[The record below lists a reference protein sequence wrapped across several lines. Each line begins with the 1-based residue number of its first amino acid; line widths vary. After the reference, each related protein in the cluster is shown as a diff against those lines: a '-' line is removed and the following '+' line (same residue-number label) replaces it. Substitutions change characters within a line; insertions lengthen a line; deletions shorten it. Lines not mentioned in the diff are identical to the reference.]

1 MQADRVGPGGLVA
14 LVLSPDSVSVP
25 AGDSVRF
32 RAMGRSQDGSEQS
45 VPVNWTATG
54 GQVSTTGL
62 YRAGMTSG
70 SFAVVATLPGGSLAD
85 TANVIIAPILAQV
98 VLEPASAT
106 LETGRTL
113 QFAPYGRMSNGDSV
127 ATPVTYAATGG
138 TISSAGLYTA
148 GQSVGQFQVIAAD
161 QSGTLADTSSVVIT
175 PTLTQVVIVP
185 ATASLDVDGTQQFT
199 AYGRVGTGDSVA
211 VSVTYVAAGGAITPN
226 GLYTAGRTAG
236 TFQVI
241 ATQHG
246 GSLAD
251 TALVTITPTLRQ
263 ILLVPDSIGLDVG
276 ESRQFSTFGRMSND
290 DSVAVSVTYTAT
302 GGGGTITPAGVFT
315 AGRTAGTFQVIAT
328 AQDSV
333 HTDTAKVTITPT
345 LRQIVLAPDSIGL
358 DVAGTQQFS
367 TFGRM
372 SNDDSVAVTVTY
384 TATGG
389 TITAAGLY
397 TAGQAAGTFH
407 VIAVEQGGQ
416 LTDTSIVTITPTLRR
431 VLLVPDSIGLDVADT
446 QRFSTHGR
454 MSNNDSVAVPV
465 TFSATGGTIDSSGL
479 YTAGRTAGTFHV
491 IAVERGGVLADTS
504 PVTITPT
511 LRQVILTPD
520 SVGFDVGETQ
530 QFAAYGRLSND
541 DSVPVTVTYSAT
553 GGAITATGL
562 YTAGQAAGTF
572 HVIAVEQGGPLADTS
587 IVTITPTLRQI
598 ILAPDSIGLDVD
610 ETRQFGTYG
619 RMSNGDSVAVNV
631 TFSATGGTIDA
642 TGAYTS
648 GRTAGTYQVIAV
660 EQGGVLADTAPVTIT
675 PTLRQVVLTP
685 GAAGLD
691 VGGTQ
696 QFSTVGR
703 LSNGDSVAVSVTYS
717 AAGGTISAAG
727 LYTAGR
733 TAGTYQV
740 IALEQ
745 GGVFADTSSVTI
757 TPTLRQVIL
766 LPQSAGEDVGQ
777 TTQFTTYGLLSNDDS
792 VAVSVTYSAQGGT
805 ISPGG
810 LYTAGQAAGT
820 FAVVAMEQGGVLSD
834 TSLVT
839 ITPTLRQVVLAP
851 ASVTLDVGVTQP
863 FTAYGRLSN
872 NDSVAVNVTY
882 TATGGSITA
891 AGLYTSGQ
899 AAGTFEVVATEQG
912 GVLAD
917 TSRVT
922 ITPTL
927 RQVVLVPGSVGLDV
941 GQTTQFKVYGRL
953 SNGDSVAVNVTYTAA
968 GGTITAGGM
977 YTAGQKAGT
986 FPVIATEQ
994 GGVLSDTSS
1003 VTITPTLRQVV
1014 LTPASVALDVGGTQQ
1029 FRAYGRL
1036 SNNDSVA
1043 VNVTYA
1049 AAGGVIT
1056 AAGLYTAGQAA
1067 GSFDVVATEQGGV
1080 LADTSRVTI
1089 TPTLRQVI
1097 LVPDTVTLIAATTK
1111 QFATYGRMSNGD
1123 SSAVSVTYTA
1133 TGGTVTPEGLYTAGR
1148 TTGTFRIIARETSTG
1163 LRDTSRITIKAP
1175 TLAQVVLTPSAVTL
1189 VEATTQQFAAY
1200 GLMNNADSVAV
1211 SVDYSATGGTI
1222 TAAGLYTAGH
1232 SAGNYRVIA
1241 KQHNGSFADTTTVTI
1256 NPPTLVR
1263 VVLLPA
1269 SVTLAKGAS
1278 QQFSSYGT
1286 MDNGEDVTI
1295 TVDYSATGGTISS
1308 SGLYKAGTSTG
1319 TYRVIA
1325 TVHGGTLAD
1334 TTSVTITSA
1343 KLAQVVLVPSSVTL
1357 LKGATQ
1363 QFQSY
1368 GRMNTGDSVAVSV
1381 SYSATGGTISSS
1393 GRYTA
1398 GTSTGTFRV
1407 IAKQSGGTLADTSA
1421 VFIVSAAS
1429 SVVFVGAGDIADC
1442 SSSGD
1447 EATAALL
1454 DNIAGSVFT
1463 LGDNAYSS
1471 GTPTEFS
1478 SCYDPTWGR
1487 HKSRT
1492 YPSPGNHDYNTS
1504 GAAGYFGYFGA
1515 AAGPS
1520 GRGYYSFDLGSWHII
1535 SLNSEVSM
1543 SAGSAQEQW
1552 LRADLAASTKQCTL
1566 AYWHKPRF
1574 SSGTSHGSLVDAQ
1587 PLWQAL
1593 YDYGAEIVMSGHD
1606 HEYERFAP
1614 QTPSGAPDAARGIR
1628 EFVVGTGGR
1637 NHDAIGTP
1645 IQNSEA
1651 SNDNTFGVLK
1661 LTLGSGT
1668 YSWQFVPV
1676 AGSSF
1681 TDSGS
1686 GTCH

>member
-1 MQADRVGPGGLVA
+1 MQADRVGPGSLAAVI
-14 LVLSPDSVSVP
+14 LSPDSVSVH
-25 AGDSVRF
+25 AGDSVQF
-32 RAMGRSQDGSEQS
+32 RAMGRSQDGGEEP
-45 VPVNWTATG
+45 VPATWTATG
-54 GQVSTTGL
+54 GQVTATGL

-70 SFAVVATLPGGSLAD
+70 SFAVIATLPDGSLAD
-85 TANVIIAPILAQV
+85 TATVDIAPILVQV
-98 VLEPASAT
+98 ILEPDSVT
-106 LETGRTL
+106 LETGTTL
-113 QFAPYGRMSNGDSV
+113 QFATYGRMSNGDSV
-127 ATPVTYAATGG
+127 AVNVAYTATGGGSMTPGGLFTAGQAAGTFQIIAAQLGGTLADTATVTVTKPVLSHVLLVPDSVALAVGGTLQFAAFGRLSNGDSVATPVTFSATGG
-138 TISSAGLYTA
+138 TISAAGLYTA
-148 GQSVGQFQVIAAD
+148 GQSVGRFQVIATD
-161 QSGTLADTSSVVIT
+161 QSGTLADTSGVVIT
-175 PTLTQVVIVP
+175 PVLTQVVIVP
-185 ATASLDVDGTQQFT
+185 ASASLDVDQTEQFV
-199 AYGRVGTGDSVA
+199 AYGRVSIGDTVA
-211 VSVTYVAAGGAITPN
+211 VSVTYVAAGGTITPT
-226 GLYTAGRTAG
+226 GLYTAGLSAG

-241 ATQHG
+241 ATQQG
-246 GSLAD
+246 GTLAD
-251 TALVTITPTLRQ
+251 TAFVTITPTLRQ

-276 ESRQFSTFGRMSND
+276 GTQQFSTYGRMSNG
-290 DSVAVSVTYTAT
+290 DSVAVSVTYTAP
-302 GGGGTITPAGVFT
+302 GGGGTITPAGLFT
-315 AGRTAGTFQVIAT
+315 AGRTAGTFHVIAT
-328 AQDSV
+328 AQDGV
-333 HTDTAKVTITPT
+333 HADTAQVTITPT

-372 SNDDSVAVTVTY
+372 SNDDSVPVTVTY

-389 TITAAGLY
+389 TVTAAGRY

-431 VLLVPDSIGLDVADT
+431 VLLVPDSVGLDVADS
-446 QRFSTHGR
+446 QRFSTFGR
-454 MSNNDSVAVPV
+454 MSNGDSVAVRV
-465 TFSATGGTIDSSGL
+465 TFSAAGGTIDSGGL
-479 YTAGRTAGTFHV
+479 YTAGRIAGTFPV
-491 IAVERGGVLADTS
+491 IAVEQGGGLADTS
-504 PVTITPT
+504 HVTITPT

-530 QFAAYGRLSND
+530 QYATFGRLTND

-562 YTAGQAAGTF
+562 YTAGQTAGTF
-572 HVIAVEQGGPLADTS
+572 HVIAVEQGGLLADTS
-587 IVTITPTLRQI
+587 IVTITPTLRRI
-598 ILAPDSIGLDVD
+598 ILVPDSIGLDVD
-610 ETRQFGTYG
+610 ETWQFNAYG

-631 TFSATGGTIDA
+631 IFSAAGGTIDA
-642 TGAYTS
+642 TGLYRS
-648 GRTAGTYQVIAV
+648 GRTAGTFPVIAL
-660 EQGGVLADTAPVTIT
+660 EQGGVLADTAHVTIT
-675 PTLRQVVLTP
+675 PTLRQVVLSP
-685 GAAGLD
+685 DSVGLD
-691 VGGTQ
+691 VDETR
-696 QFSTVGR
+696 QFSAFGR
-703 LSNGDSVAVSVTYS
+703 LSNGDSVAVSVTYA
-717 AAGGTISAAG
+717 AAGGTISAGG

-740 IALEQ
+740 IAGEQ
-745 GGVFADTSSVTI
+745 GGA
-757 TPTLRQVIL
+757 
-766 LPQSAGEDVGQ
+766 
-777 TTQFTTYGLLSNDDS
+777 LS
-792 VAVSVTYSAQGGT
+792 
-805 ISPGG
+805 
-810 LYTAGQAAGT
+810 
-820 FAVVAMEQGGVLSD
+820 
-834 TSLVT
+834 
-839 ITPTLRQVVLAP
+839 
-851 ASVTLDVGVTQP
+851 
-863 FTAYGRLSN
+863 
-872 NDSVAVNVTY
+872 
-882 TATGGSITA
+882 
-891 AGLYTSGQ
+891 
-899 AAGTFEVVATEQG
+899 
-912 GVLAD
+912 D

-941 GQTTQFKVYGRL
+941 GQTTQFSVYGRL
-953 SNGDSVAVNVTYTAA
+953 SNGDSVPVGVTYTAA
-968 GGTITAGGM
+968 GGTITADGL
-977 YTAGQKAGT
+977 YTSGQTAGT
-986 FPVIATEQ
+986 FRVVAMEQ

-1014 LTPASVALDVGGTQQ
+1014 LTPASAALDVGGTQQ

-1036 SNNDSVA
+1036 SNNDSVPVA
-1043 VNVTYA
+1043 VTYT
-1049 AAGGVIT
+1049 AAGGTIT
-1056 AAGLYTAGQAA
+1056 TGGLYTAGQSA
-1067 GSFDVVATEQGGV
+1067 GTFDVVAVEQGGV

-1089 TPTLRQVI
+1089 TPTLRQII

-1148 TTGTFRIIARETSTG
+1148 TTGTFRIIARETSGTG

-1175 TLAQVVLTPSAVTL
+1175 TLAQVVLTPAAVTL
-1189 VEATTQQFAAY
+1189 VEATSQQFAAY
-1200 GLMNNADSVAV
+1200 GLMNNSDSVAV

-1232 SAGNYRVIA
+1232 NAGTYRVIA
-1241 KQHNGSFADTTTVTI
+1241 KQHNGSLADTTIVTV

-1263 VVLLPA
+1263 VVLLPP

-1295 TVDYSATGGTISS
+1295 TVDYSATGGSISS

-1325 TVHGGTLAD
+1325 REHGGTLAD
-1334 TTSVTITSA
+1334 TSSVTITSA

-1368 GRMNTGDSVAVSV
+1368 GLMNTGDSVAVSV

-1407 IAKQSGGTLADTSA
+1407 IAKQSGGSLADTSA
-1421 VFIVSAAS
+1421 VFIVSTAS

-1463 LGDNAYSS
+1463 LGDNVYSS

-1478 SCYDPTWGR
+1478 TCYDPTWGR

-1492 YPSPGNHDYNTS
+1492 YPAPGNHDYNTS
-1504 GAAGYFGYFGA
+1504 GASGYFGYFGA

-1543 SAGSAQEQW
+1543 SAGSTQERW

-1593 YDYGAEIVMSGHD
+1593 YDYGAEIVLSGHD
-1606 HEYERFAP
+1606 HDYERFAP
-1614 QTPSGAPDAARGIR
+1614 QTPSGAADAAKGIR

-1637 NHDAIGTP
+1637 NHDAVGTP
-1645 IQNSEA
+1645 IANSEV
-1651 SNDNTFGVLK
+1651 SNGNTFGVLK

-1668 YSWQFVPV
+1668 YSWQFVP
-1676 AGSSF
+1676 AGGSF